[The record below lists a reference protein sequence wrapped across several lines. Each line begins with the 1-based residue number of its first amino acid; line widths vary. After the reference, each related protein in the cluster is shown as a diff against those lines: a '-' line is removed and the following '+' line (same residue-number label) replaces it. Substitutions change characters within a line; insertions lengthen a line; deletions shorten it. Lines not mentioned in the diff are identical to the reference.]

1 MLRRRP
7 DATFEF
13 RLVEA
18 AFAAAA
24 PAPLSP
30 ERREALRLRIFA
42 NLGPQDFPRR
52 LLPTAPGFVRERWV
66 AIPAGVGIA
75 AAIIAANRVVLEF
88 SQPATRSGD
97 LVARASGEVL
107 VDGQAGVSA
116 VAGQRIEA
124 RTSAWLALPGG
135 GQAGL
140 EAGAVVR
147 FTGSGASLAL
157 LIESGDVTVV
167 TGDAGL
173 AVAGQGWSASV
184 QASTVAR
191 FVPMGDAMIVH
202 VPEGLVQLTIGGRS
216 YTITPADSPL
226 FIPGASGQPAG
237 DEGGAAEPEPP
248 PGSAD
253 GDGPGAPDSPGFSRN
268 EESGHPG
275 PPSDSPGQGN
285 LGNGNPP
292 SDPPGQGNPGDGGP
306 PSDPPGQG
314 NGGNGGPPS
323 DPPGQGNGGNGNP
336 PSDPPGQG
344 HGGNGGPPSDPP
356 GQGNG
361 GNGGPPSD
369 PPGQGNG
376 GNGGPPSDPPGQGNG
391 GIGGPPSDPPG
402 QGNGGNGGPPS
413 DPPGQGNGGNGGPPE
428 DPPGQGNGGNGG
440 PPSDPPGQ
448 GNGGNGGGKK

>member
-1 MLRRRP
+1 MLRRKP

-18 AFAAAA
+18 ALAAAA

-42 NLGPQDFPRR
+42 NLGPQDSPRR

-75 AAIIAANRVVLEF
+75 AAIIAANRVVLEL

-97 LVARASGEVL
+97 PVARASGEVL

-140 EAGAVVR
+140 EASAVVR

-157 LIESGDVTVV
+157 LIERGDVTVV
-167 TGDAGL
+167 TGDVGL

-226 FIPGASGQPAG
+226 FIPGASGQPVG

-275 PPSDSPGQGN
+275 PPEDPPGQGN
-285 LGNGNPP
+285 GGPP
-292 SDPPGQGNPGDGGP
+292 SDPPGQGNGGNGDP

-323 DPPGQGNGGNGNP
+323 DPPGQGNGGNGDLPSDPPGQGNGANGGPPEDPPGQGDGANGGPPSGPPGQGNGGNGNP

-344 HGGNGGPPSDPP
+344 D
-356 GQGNG
+356 
-361 GNGGPPSD
+361 
-369 PPGQGNG
+369 
-376 GNGGPPSDPPGQGNG
+376 
-391 GIGGPPSDPPG
+391 
-402 QGNGGNGGPPS
+402 
-413 DPPGQGNGGNGGPPE
+413 GGNGGPPE

-440 PPSDPPGQ
+440 
-448 GNGGNGGGKK
+448 GKK